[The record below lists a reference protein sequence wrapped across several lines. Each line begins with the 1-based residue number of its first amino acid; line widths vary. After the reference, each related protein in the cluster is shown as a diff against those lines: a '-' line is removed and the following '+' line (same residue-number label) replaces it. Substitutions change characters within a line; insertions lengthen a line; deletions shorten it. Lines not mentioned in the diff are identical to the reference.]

1 MGVLKQE
8 TIDRIKIRNTF
19 MFHIIL
25 LLNFIITRFYNFLH
39 ASVWVGN
46 HVCTVTVHYNISCSV
61 TQCQF

>member
-8 TIDRIKIRNTF
+8 TIDRNKIRNTF
-19 MFHIIL
+19 MFHVIL
-25 LLNFIITRFYNFLH
+25 LLNCIITRSYNFLY

-46 HVCTVTVHYNISCSV
+46 TVTVHYNISCSV